1 MTRSIVIVAGEAS
14 GDMYAA
20 ELVGA
25 LKARREGSSFSFFGC
40 GGVNMRQQGVKTL
53 VDIHRLAVLG
63 PFEAFSHLVYFYTAL
78 RQLRREIKNRRPFL
92 AILIDFPDFNLRLAK
107 ELKALRIPV
116 VYYVSPQVWA
126 WRTGRVYQIK
136 KLIDRLLV
144 ILPFE
149 EAFYAK
155 FGVAVNYIG
164 HPLLD
169 RVRTSCSRNQFFQK
183 YELSPEVPT
192 LSLLPGSR
200 TKEIKYNLP
209 VLLKTAQR
217 LTWEQPIQFLL
228 PLASTVHHR
237 LIQEL
242 LEEEAPKLSYR
253 IVVEDTYDAVGHS
266 DLAVVASGTATLE
279 AAILGTPL
287 IAVFRISNL
296 TWIVGQYLV
305 RVPFYS
311 IVNLIAG
318 REIVPELYQK
328 EFNADRLYAEIK
340 KFLTNPTMRKRVKM
354 ELSLVK
360 DKLGGGGA
368 VEKAVE
374 TIIDSFI
381 NKKSSNHGSL

>member
-20 ELVGA
+20 ELVSA
-25 LKARREGSSFSFFGC
+25 LKARTEGSAFSFFGC
-40 GGVNMRQQGVKTL
+40 GGVNMRQQGVETL

-63 PFEAFSHLVYFYTAL
+63 PFEAFSHLVHFYAAL
-78 RQLRREIKNRRPFL
+78 RHLRREIKDRRPFL

-155 FGVAVNYIG
+155 FGVAVDYIG

-169 RVRTSCSRNQFFQK
+169 RVRTSCSRNQFFEK

-209 VLLKTAQR
+209 VLLKTARR

-228 PLASTVHHR
+228 PLASAAHHR

-242 LEEEAPKLSYR
+242 LEEDAPELSYR
-253 IVVEDTYDAVGHS
+253 IIVEDTYDAVGHS
-266 DLAVVASGTATLE
+266 DLAVVASGPATLE

-311 IVNLIAG
+311 LVNLIAG

-340 KFLTNPTMRKRVKM
+340 KFLANPTMRKRVKM

-374 TIIDSFI
+374 RIIESFI
-381 NKKSSNHGSL
+381 NKKSSNRRSL